1 MGLRNAVLALA
12 AACSIAACTWNRFD
26 VVNQCSDRAAGW
38 QPAAQTPPNRLEL
51 LDLPSGGR
59 PVREQLGGGMPLREV
74 WYSRGSDQLMICRY
88 EEGANVCPVALT
100 VEFTRASNVW
110 SAGPVQS
117 RLCAE

>member
-1 MGLRNAVLALA
+1 
-12 AACSIAACTWNRFD
+12 
-26 VVNQCSDRAAGW
+26 
-38 QPAAQTPPNRLEL
+38 
-51 LDLPSGGR
+51 
-59 PVREQLGGGMPLREV
+59 
-74 WYSRGSDQLMICRY
+74 MICRY